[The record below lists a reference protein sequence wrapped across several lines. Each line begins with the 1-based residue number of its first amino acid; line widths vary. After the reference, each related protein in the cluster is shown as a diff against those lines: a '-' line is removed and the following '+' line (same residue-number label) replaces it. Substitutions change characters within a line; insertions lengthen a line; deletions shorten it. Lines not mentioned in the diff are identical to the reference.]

1 MSLSRTM
8 SFAASRQVSEVQGAA
23 GSLGAARA
31 CLWAVVALLAG
42 GIQAIAGETWHSS
55 YETALAAA
63 TDSGRPVLTVFTGSD
78 WCVHCRHLEENV
90 LHTATFKD
98 WARDRVVLLMID
110 LPQQGISQQE
120 RQQRSQVCIKYG
132 IRTFPSVLLIAPD
145 GSKITAQSG
154 YKGQTAA
161 TWVAS
166 LDGHVPQPA
175 VHQAEAD
182 REERVLSSLDD
193 AVAEAKDVK
202 RPILVM
208 VSRSS
213 DAAAKTAVASLI
225 KDPEFESLARE
236 NFVVAAVPAAGE
248 PEAAEQIDELLG
260 GVELPPDSVEIIVTD
275 DGRTPLYAESGTQP
289 PQRVVSGLRR
299 FLASRSRITRSGGE
313 SALR

>member
-1 MSLSRTM
+1 MSLSGTM
-8 SFAASRQVSEVQGAA
+8 SFAAGHRASAIQVAV
-23 GSLGAARA
+23 RA
-31 CLWAVVALLAG
+31 CLWGVVALIAG
-42 GIQAIAGETWHSS
+42 SIRAFAGETWHSS

-90 LHTATFKD
+90 FHTATFRD

-132 IRTFPSVLLIAPD
+132 VRTFPSVLLIAPD
-145 GSKITAQSG
+145 GSTIAAQSG
-154 YKGQTAA
+154 YKGQSAA
-161 TWVAS
+161 TWVAAM
-166 LDGHVPQPA
+166 DGHVPQPA
-175 VHQAEAD
+175 VQQVEAD
-182 REERVLSSLDD
+182 REDRVLSSLDD
-193 AVAEAKDVK
+193 AVAEAKDAK

-213 DAAAKTAVASLI
+213 DSAAKTTVASLI

-248 PEAAEQIDELLG
+248 PTEAGQIDELLG

-289 PQRVVSGLRR
+289 PHRVVSGLRR
-299 FLASRSRITRSGGE
+299 FLAARSRITRSGGE

>member
-8 SFAASRQVSEVQGAA
+8 SFAASRRATEVRGATW
-23 GSLGAARA
+23 A

-42 GIQAIAGETWHSS
+42 GIQAFAGETWHSS
-55 YETALAAA
+55 YETAMAAA

-90 LHTATFKD
+90 FHTATFQD

-145 GSKITAQSG
+145 GSKITSQSG

-161 TWVAS
+161 TWVAGM
-166 LDGHVPQPA
+166 DGHVPQPA
-175 VHQAEAD
+175 VQQVESG
-182 REERVLSSLDD
+182 REEPVLSSLDD
-193 AVAEAKDVK
+193 AVAEAKDAK

-213 DAAAKTAVASLI
+213 DSAAKTAVASLI

-236 NFVVAAVPAAGE
+236 NFVVAAVPSADE
-248 PEAAEQIDELLG
+248 PEAADQVDELLG
-260 GVELPPDSVEIIVTD
+260 GVELPPESVEIIVTD
-275 DGRTPLYAESGTQP
+275 DGRTPLYSESGTEP
-289 PQRVVSGLRR
+289 PHRVVSGLRR
-299 FLASRSRITRSGGE
+299 FLAARARVTR
-313 SALR
+313 

>member
-8 SFAASRQVSEVQGAA
+8 SFTGSHSGISVR
-23 GSLGAARA
+23 GSL
-31 CLWAVVALLAG
+31 WAMVALLAG
-42 GIQAIAGETWHSS
+42 GIQTFAADPWHTS
-55 YETALAAA
+55 YDSALAAA

-90 LHTATFKD
+90 FHTATFRD

-120 RQQRSQVCIKYG
+120 RQERSRVCIKYG
-132 IRTFPSVLLIAPD
+132 VRTFPSVLLIAPN
-145 GSKITAQSG
+145 GSQITAQNG

-161 TWVAS
+161 TWVAAM
-166 LDGHVPQPA
+166 DGHVPQQ
-175 VHQAEAD
+175 VQQAEAE
-182 REERVLSSLDD
+182 REQPVLPSLDA
-193 AVAEAKDVK
+193 AVAEAKDAK

-236 NFVVAAVPAAGE
+236 NFVVASVPAADEQEG
-248 PEAAEQIDELLG
+248 AEQLEELLG
-260 GVELPPDSVEIIVTD
+260 GVDLPPESVEIIVTD
-275 DGRTPLYAESGTQP
+275 DGHTPLYTESGTQP
-289 PQRVVSGLRR
+289 PHRVVSGLRR
-299 FLASRSRITRSGGE
+299 FLAGRSRITRTGAE

>member
-8 SFAASRQVSEVQGAA
+8 SFAASRQAIEVRWALQ
-23 GSLGAARA
+23 A
-31 CLWAVVALLAG
+31 CLWAMVALFAG
-42 GIQAIAGETWHSS
+42 GIRAFAGETWHSS
-55 YETALAAA
+55 YDTALAAA
-63 TDSGRPVLTVFTGSD
+63 ADSGRPVLTVFTGSD

-90 LHTATFKD
+90 FHTATFRD

-132 IRTFPSVLLIAPD
+132 VRTFPSVILIAPD

-161 TWVAS
+161 TWVAAM
-166 LDGHVPQPA
+166 DGHVPQPA
-175 VHQAEAD
+175 VQQVEAERD
-182 REERVLSSLDD
+182 DQVLSSLDD
-193 AVAEAKDVK
+193 AVAEAKDAK

-213 DAAAKTAVASLI
+213 DSAKTAVASLI

-236 NFVVAAVPAAGE
+236 NFVVAAVPSADE

-289 PQRVVSGLRR
+289 PHRVVSGLRR
-299 FLASRSRITRSGGE
+299 FLAGRSRITRSGGE

>member
-8 SFAASRQVSEVQGAA
+8 SFTTSHTGISVRNG
-23 GSLGAARA
+23 
-31 CLWAVVALLAG
+31 LWAMVALLAS
-42 GIQAIAGETWHSS
+42 GIPAFAAEPWHTS
-55 YETALAAA
+55 YESALAAA

-90 LHTATFKD
+90 FHTATFRD

-120 RQQRSQVCIKYG
+120 RQERSQVCIKYG
-132 IRTFPSVLLIAPD
+132 VRTFPSVLLIAPD
-145 GSKITAQSG
+145 GSKITAQNG

-161 TWVAS
+161 TWVAAI
-166 LDGHVPQPA
+166 DGHVPQPQPQDQ
-175 VHQAEAD
+175 VQQAEAE
-182 REERVLSSLDD
+182 REEPVLSSLDD
-193 AVAEAKDVK
+193 AVAEAKDAK

-236 NFVVAAVPAAGE
+236 NFVVATVPAADE
-248 PEAAEQIDELLG
+248 PEAAEQLDELLG
-260 GVELPPDSVEIIVTD
+260 GAELPPESVEIIVTD
-275 DGRTPLYAESGTQP
+275 DGHTPLYTESGTQP
-289 PQRVVSGLRR
+289 PHRVVSGLRR
-299 FLASRSRITRSGGE
+299 FLAGRSRITRSGAPGE

>member
-1 MSLSRTM
+1 MSLSGTM
-8 SFAASRQVSEVQGAA
+8 SFAAGHRAAEAQGAV
-23 GSLGAARA
+23 RA

-42 GIQAIAGETWHSS
+42 GIRAFAGETWHSS

-90 LHTATFKD
+90 FHTATFQD

-145 GSKITAQSG
+145 GSTITAQSG

-161 TWVAS
+161 TWVAAM
-166 LDGHVPQPA
+166 DGHVPQPA
-175 VHQAEAD
+175 VQQVEAD
-182 REERVLSSLDD
+182 REDRVLSSLDD
-193 AVAEAKDVK
+193 AVAEAKDAK

-213 DAAAKTAVASLI
+213 DSAAKTTVASLI

-236 NFVVAAVPAAGE
+236 NFVVAAVPAADG
-248 PEAAEQIDELLG
+248 PAEAGPIDELLG

-275 DGRTPLYAESGTQP
+275 DGRTPLYAESGTQS

-299 FLASRSRITRSGGE
+299 FLAARSRITRSGGE

>member
-1 MSLSRTM
+1 MSLSGTM
-8 SFAASRQVSEVQGAA
+8 SFAASLRATEAW
-23 GSLGAARA
+23 GAARA
-31 CLWAVVALLAG
+31 CLWAVVALFAG
-42 GIQAIAGETWHSS
+42 GIQAFAGETWHSS
-55 YETALAAA
+55 YDTALAAA
-63 TDSGRPVLTVFTGSD
+63 ADSGRPILTVFTGSD

-90 LHTATFKD
+90 FHTATFRD

-132 IRTFPSVLLIAPD
+132 VRTFPSVLLIAPD
-145 GSKITAQSG
+145 GSKITAQNG

-161 TWVAS
+161 TWVAAM
-166 LDGHVPQPA
+166 DGHVPQPA
-175 VHQAEAD
+175 VQQAEAD
-182 REERVLSSLDD
+182 REEQVLSSLDD
-193 AVAEAKDVK
+193 AVAEAKDAR

-236 NFVVAAVPAAGE
+236 NFVVAAVPRAGE
-248 PEAAEQIDELLG
+248 PEVAERIDGLLG
-260 GVELPPDSVEIIVTD
+260 GVELSAESVEIIVTD
-275 DGRTPLYAESGTQP
+275 DGRTPLYAESGTEP
-289 PQRVVSGLRR
+289 PHRVVSGLRR
-299 FLASRSRITRSGGE
+299 FLAGRSRITRSGGE

>member
-8 SFAASRQVSEVQGAA
+8 SFAASRRAIEVRWALQ
-23 GSLGAARA
+23 A
-31 CLWAVVALLAG
+31 CLWAMVALLAG
-42 GIQAIAGETWHSS
+42 GMQACAGENWHSS
-55 YETALAAA
+55 YETAMAAA

-90 LHTATFKD
+90 FHTATFRD

-161 TWVAS
+161 TWVAGM
-166 LDGHVPQPA
+166 DGHVPQPA
-175 VHQAEAD
+175 VQQVEAD
-182 REERVLSSLDD
+182 REEQVLSSLDD
-193 AVAEAKDVK
+193 AVAEAKDAK

-213 DAAAKTAVASLI
+213 DSAAKTAVASLI

-236 NFVVAAVPAAGE
+236 NFVVAAVPSADE
-248 PEAAEQIDELLG
+248 PDADKQVDELLG
-260 GVELPPDSVEIIVTD
+260 GVELPPESVEIIVTD
-275 DGRTPLYAESGTQP
+275 DGRTPLYSESGTEP
-289 PQRVVSGLRR
+289 PHRVVSGLRR
-299 FLASRSRITRSGGE
+299 FLAARARVTR
-313 SALR
+313 

>member
-1 MSLSRTM
+1 MSLSGTM
-8 SFAASRQVSEVQGAA
+8 SFAASRRATEAW
-23 GSLGAARA
+23 GAARA
-31 CLWAVVALLAG
+31 CLWAVVALFAG
-42 GIQAIAGETWHSS
+42 GIQAFAGETWHSS
-55 YETALAAA
+55 YDTALAAA
-63 TDSGRPVLTVFTGSD
+63 ADSGRPILTVFTGSD

-90 LHTATFKD
+90 FHTATFRD

-132 IRTFPSVLLIAPD
+132 VRTFPSVLLIAPD
-145 GSKITAQSG
+145 GSKITAQNG

-161 TWVAS
+161 TWVAAM
-166 LDGHVPQPA
+166 DGHVPQPA
-175 VHQAEAD
+175 VQQAEAD
-182 REERVLSSLDD
+182 REEQVLSSLDD
-193 AVAEAKDVK
+193 AVAEAKDAK

-236 NFVVAAVPAAGE
+236 NFVVAAVPTAGE
-248 PEAAEQIDELLG
+248 PEGAERIDELLG
-260 GVELPPDSVEIIVTD
+260 GVVLPPESVEIIVTD
-275 DGRTPLYAESGTQP
+275 DGRTPLYAESGTEP
-289 PQRVVSGLRR
+289 PHRVVSGLRR
-299 FLASRSRITRSGGE
+299 FLAGRSRITRSGGE

>member
-8 SFAASRQVSEVQGAA
+8 SFAASRRAIEVQ
-23 GSLGAARA
+23 GAARA
-31 CLWAVVALLAG
+31 CLWAVVALFAG
-42 GIQAIAGETWHSS
+42 GTQAIAGETWHSS

-90 LHTATFKD
+90 LHTATFQD

-175 VHQAEAD
+175 VQQAEAD
-182 REERVLSSLDD
+182 REEQVLSSLDD
-193 AVAEAKDVK
+193 AVAEAKDAK

-213 DAAAKTAVASLI
+213 DSAKTAVASLI

-236 NFVVAAVPAAGE
+236 NFVIASVPSADE

-289 PQRVVSGLRR
+289 PHRVVSGLRR
-299 FLASRSRITRSGGE
+299 FLAGRSRITRSGSE

>member
-1 MSLSRTM
+1 MSLSGTM
-8 SFAASRQVSEVQGAA
+8 SFAAGHRAAEVQGAV
-23 GSLGAARA
+23 RA

-42 GIQAIAGETWHSS
+42 GIRAFAGETWHSS

-90 LHTATFKD
+90 FHTATFQD

-145 GSKITAQSG
+145 GSAITAQSG

-161 TWVAS
+161 TWVAAM
-166 LDGHVPQPA
+166 DGHVPQPA
-175 VHQAEAD
+175 VQQVEAD
-182 REERVLSSLDD
+182 REDRVLSSLDD
-193 AVAEAKDVK
+193 AVAEAKDAK

-213 DAAAKTAVASLI
+213 DSAAKTTVASLI

-236 NFVVAAVPAAGE
+236 NFVVAAVPAADG
-248 PEAAEQIDELLG
+248 PAEAGQIDELLG

-275 DGRTPLYAESGTQP
+275 DGRTPLYAESGTQS

-299 FLASRSRITRSGGE
+299 FLAARSRITRSGGE